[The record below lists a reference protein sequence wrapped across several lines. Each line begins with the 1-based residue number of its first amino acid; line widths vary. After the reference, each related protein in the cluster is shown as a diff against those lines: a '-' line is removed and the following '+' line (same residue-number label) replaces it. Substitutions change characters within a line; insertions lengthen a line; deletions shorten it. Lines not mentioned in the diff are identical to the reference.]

1 MATFISHGPAETEAL
16 GERWGRNAQ
25 RGLVIGLSGDLGAG
39 KTQLVKGLA
48 RGLGITARVHSPTFT
63 LVNEYGGGRLK
74 LFHLDLYRLE
84 TRKQILSA
92 GLEEYLQPDG
102 VAVIEWAERWFE
114 HRTSNSDKSRAG
126 IQHPTSKSAANVRQV
141 QIEIV
146 SETERRIV
154 YEDSG
159 A

>member
-1 MATFISHGPAETEAL
+1 MATFISHSPAETEAL
-16 GERWGRNAQ
+16 GESWGRAAE
-25 RGLVIGLSGDLGAG
+25 RRLVIGLSGDLGAG

-48 RGLGITARVHSPTFT
+48 RGLHIVARVHSPTFT
-63 LVNEYGGGRLK
+63 LVNEYGGGRLR

-84 TRKQILSA
+84 SPAQIIGA

-102 VAVIEWAERWFE
+102 VAVIEWAERWTGCGLRIADCGLF
-114 HRTSNSDKSRAG
+114 RRVA
-126 IQHPTSKSAANVRQV
+126 
-141 QIEIV
+141 IEIV
-146 SETERRIV
+146 SETERRIT